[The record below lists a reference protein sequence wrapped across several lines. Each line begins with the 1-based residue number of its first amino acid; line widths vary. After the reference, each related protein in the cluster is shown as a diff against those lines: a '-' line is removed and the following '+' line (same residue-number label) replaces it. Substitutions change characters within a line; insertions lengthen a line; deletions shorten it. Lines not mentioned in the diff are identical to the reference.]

1 MPEETVAERRI
12 AVALLGLL
20 NVKSFDRISI
30 SEITDKAGVYKVV
43 GDHFSS
49 KEDILIRHSE
59 YVLDSVVEDF
69 RSGRISNGYEFWQKL
84 FSELSETN
92 LVVNMQKAG
101 YDEAFFR
108 IFESRMEI
116 ILTEVMDLDM
126 SSKLNIVFMEFFIG
140 GLTSLL
146 RKPMLSDRK
155 ISAEDV
161 ERFLSLLQEQA
172 VIFSRNTEKKRKI
185 NV

>member
-30 SEITDKAGVYKVV
+30 SEITDKAGVSRVSYYR
-43 GDHFSS
+43 HFSS

-172 VIFSRNTEKKRKI
+172 VIFSRNTEKNAK
-185 NV
+185 